1 MKTHKKKLVK
11 KTIKGTKKL
20 LEVMKAKKYSFVRAF
35 GQMVFGTWFEAYSSS
50 STDWT
55 RTRHPFSWFPE
66 VANTRLEADKDPLKA
81 VGWSY
86 KIKIALAF
94 MVKW

>member
-11 KTIKGTKKL
+11 KTIKGIKKL

-50 STDWT
+50 STD
-55 RTRHPFSWFPE
+55 
-66 VANTRLEADKDPLKA
+66 
-81 VGWSY
+81 
-86 KIKIALAF
+86 
-94 MVKW
+94 